1 MPLAAALSRQCLQR
15 TLASEAPRKWHPPPR
30 SFFSNSPLHD
40 SNFDIGG
47 VRKAFAKAEEV
58 YSLFEPLDA
67 KPPYAR
73 LKLAPPDA
81 PHDCPEPERKAAYE
95 WLDGLLK

>member
-1 MPLAAALSRQCLQR
+1 MNWSRAAANPGRPRPARLLLE
-15 TLASEAPRKWHPPPR
+15 LAVY
-30 SFFSNSPLHD
+30 D

-58 YSLFEPLDA
+58 YSLFEPAAA

-73 LKLAPPDA
+73 LKLATPDA
-81 PHDCPEPERKAAYE
+81 PHDFPEPERQAAYV

>member
-1 MPLAAALSRQCLQR
+1 MAASWSPHKVDLESGVLTRR
-15 TLASEAPRKWHPPPR
+15 GFVSNAPQY
-30 SFFSNSPLHD
+30 D

-47 VRKAFAKAEEV
+47 VRKAFAKAKEV

-73 LKLAPPDA
+73 LKLATPDA
-81 PHDCPEPERKAAYE
+81 PHDFPEPERKAAYE

>member
-1 MPLAAALSRQCLQR
+1 METVAASWSPHKVDLESGVLTRR
-15 TLASEAPRKWHPPPR
+15 G
-30 SFFSNSPLHD
+30 FVSNSPLHE

-67 KPPYAR
+67 KPPDAR
-73 LKLAPPDA
+73 LKLATPDA
-81 PHDCPEPERKAAYE
+81 PHDLPEPERKAAYE

>member
-1 MPLAAALSRQCLQR
+1 MRLRGCSTTRLCPKKLLLELAVY
-15 TLASEAPRKWHPPPR
+15 
-30 SFFSNSPLHD
+30 D

-67 KPPYAR
+67 KPPFAR
-73 LKLAPPDA
+73 LKLATPDF
-81 PHDCPEPERKAAYE
+81 PEPERKAAYE

>member
-1 MPLAAALSRQCLQR
+1 METVAASWSPHKVDLESGVLTRR
-15 TLASEAPRKWHPPPR
+15 G
-30 SFFSNSPLHD
+30 FVSNSPLHD

-67 KPPYAR
+67 KPPYTR
-73 LKLAPPDA
+73 LKLATPDA
-81 PHDCPEPERKAAYE
+81 PHDFPEPEREAAYE